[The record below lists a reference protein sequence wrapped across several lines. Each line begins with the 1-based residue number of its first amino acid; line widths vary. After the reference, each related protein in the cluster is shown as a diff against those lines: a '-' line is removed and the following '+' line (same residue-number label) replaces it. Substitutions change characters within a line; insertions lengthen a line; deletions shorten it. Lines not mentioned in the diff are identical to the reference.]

1 MERAKKFFVKR
12 LRNLLESKDMSQ
24 TELSKRLNINDSSIS
39 RYLRGERLPK
49 YEVLKQ
55 IAEIFDVSTSS
66 LLSNE
71 VQVETQTNYYKI
83 PILNEVRAGNP
94 TLINEGNVVE
104 WENLSNDY
112 KKYGELFGLKVKGDS
127 MFPKMEE
134 DDILIIQ
141 RTPDIESGAV
151 GIVLVN
157 GDEATVKKVLKS
169 NLGITLIPFNS
180 NYEPISYS
188 NDEIISLPVQIVG
201 KVIEIRRKL

>member
-1 MERAKKFFVKR
+1 MATKSKYFSKV
-12 LRNLLESKDMSQ
+12 LTNLLEKHDM
-24 TELSKRLNINDSSIS
+24 TKRDLAKKLGVAPSAITNYSNGD
-39 RYLRGERLPK
+39 RLPR
-49 YEVLKQ
+49 YEMICD
-55 IAEIFDVSTSS
+55 IAKVFNVTTDH
-66 LLSNE
+66 LLGLEKKEN
-71 VQVETQTNYYKI
+71 QTNYYKI

-134 DDILIIQ
+134 GDVLIIQ

>member
-1 MERAKKFFVKR
+1 MTKKELIFSKR
-12 LRNLLESKDMSQ
+12 LIDLLEKHDMSQ
-24 TELSKRLNINDSSIS
+24 RELSKRIDIS
-39 RYLRGERLPK
+39 ETTISKYIKGRLPK
-49 YEVLKQ
+49 SDILEAIAVVLNVTT
-55 IAEIFDVSTSS
+55 DY
-66 LLSNE
+66 LLGIEKTESKN
-71 VQVETQTNYYKI
+71 NYYKI

-94 TLINEGNVVE
+94 TLINEDNVVE

-127 MFPKMEE
+127 MLPEMKEG
-134 DDILIIQ
+134 DVLIVQ
-141 RTPDIESGAV
+141 RTPDVESGAV

-157 GDEATVKKVLKS
+157 GDEATVKKILKS

-188 NDEIISLPVQIVG
+188 NDEIINLPVQIVG